1 MTTELQTVLARYE
14 DARIEYKKA
23 VLASLHGESGG
34 EAIRRAIVEFQEA
47 SAALRRTTGRPVR
60 QPRAAPREVRETAAN
75 GFAFFRRLLDVG

>member
-34 EAIRRAIVEFQEA
+34 EEIRRSIRAFQDA
-47 SAALRRTTGRPVR
+47 SAALRRMTGRSTPP
-60 QPRAAPREVRETAAN
+60 PRVAVREAKPPTAN